1 MFNSSDPAV
10 QWLILTNFA
19 MGAVVLVCC
28 LLLGSAVVRE
38 LMHRL
43 RKPATGPSVAD
54 DHAFHLPELGLTMAD
69 GGERDDSSSKKN
81 PRAR

>member
-10 QWLILTNFA
+10 QWLIITNLA

-28 LLLGSAVVRE
+28 LLLGGAVLRE
-38 LMHRL
+38 IMHRL
-43 RKPATGPSVAD
+43 RKTATNPSVAD
-54 DHAFHLPELGLTMAD
+54 DHAFQIPELGLTMAD
-69 GGERDDSSSKKN
+69 GGEREDTSSKKN